1 MDMPSFMSKHTVFFF
16 ISKKTFIE
24 KKKDYFMQNE
34 AWSSQKNYKQQKF
47 MYLSKKKKKIYVQE
61 KRESI
66 NIGMESLE
74 VSPQA

>member
-1 MDMPSFMSKHTVFFF
+1 MRHEVAKRIT
-16 ISKKTFIE
+16 
-24 KKKDYFMQNE
+24 NN
-34 AWSSQKNYKQQKF
+34 KNLCTYK
-47 MYLSKKKKKIYVQE
+47 KKKKKICVQE